1 MSLADIS
8 KCLLKKKKIHTALRL
23 RIIFIRWNLWRTLAQ
38 DTVSPIAL
46 RDCSKKIIR
55 EEPGYI
61 GVFVERKNITKHLLN
76 IRRLLLIR
84 KTKHF
89 KLLISVLFH
98 LWEDARVLAH
108 WSRFLWCN
116 SLGRVPFF
124 SVLNPL
130 RQHSQQ
136 EQLQRLMAP
145 LLIEMA
151 SDILCSHRIE
161 E

>member
-1 MSLADIS
+1 M
-8 KCLLKKKKIHTALRL
+8 RL

-38 DTVSPIAL
+38 DTVSPISL

-61 GVFVERKNITKHLLN
+61 GAFVERKNITKHVFEHQKITAN
-76 IRRLLLIR
+76 KKN
-84 KTKHF
+84 KTF
-89 KLLISVLFH
+89 QVNDFSAFP
-98 LWEDARVLAH
+98 
-108 WSRFLWCN
+108 
-116 SLGRVPFF
+116 SLGRYKSLGPLKSFPLVFTFIPWGQCPFS

-145 LLIEMA
+145 LLTEMA
-151 SDILCSHRIE
+151 SDIFVHTG
-161 E
+161 